1 MTSASEAID
10 WPLPLPAWILLGR
23 LSGEELAWASP
34 TGFSTFVTASAGSE
48 MTSAILR
55 GSQVVSMYFSVVVSS
70 IFTIPEM
77 LSVES
82 VSVVV
87 SVDGSRVEVAGAP
100 VVTAGL
106 V

>member
-10 WPLPLPAWILLGR
+10 WPLTWPAWILLGR

-34 TGFSTFVTASAGSE
+34 TGFSTSVTTSAGSE

-70 IFTIPEM
+70 IFTPEM

-87 SVDGSRVEVAGAP
+87 SVDGSWVEVAGAP